1 MNGAPMA
8 APETLELEQDGPI
21 LWVRLHRPEAMNAYT
36 AQMGAELA
44 AAFDHADT
52 EDSIRVVVLT
62 GKGRVFCAG
71 ADVSAGAGAF
81 DTESGEGAKNFGAG
95 RGTDGAGV
103 SAGRG
108 SDFLGA
114 MMDCR
119 KPSIVAFN
127 GSAAGVGLTLT
138 LPCDIRIAA
147 DHAKFGFVFARRG
160 LVPEAGSA
168 WFLPRIVGLP
178 QALKWC
184 LTGNLFS
191 AREALDKGLV
201 SETVPADAVED
212 RAREL
217 ALDIADN
224 CAPVS
229 LALTRRMLW
238 QFGAQESAA
247 GALSVDAALNIALGK
262 RADVHEGVAAFLEK
276 RRPDFPGRVSTDMP
290 ETLWWRGHGRGA

>member
-1 MNGAPMA
+1 MSAPQVVVD
-8 APETLELEQDGPI
+8 QDGPI
-21 LWVRLHRPEAMNAYT
+21 LWLRIDRPAAMNAYT

-44 AAFDHADT
+44 AGFDRADAD
-52 EDSIRVVVLT
+52 DSVRVVVLT
-62 GKGRVFCAG
+62 GNGRVFCAG

-81 DTESGEGAKNFGAG
+81 DTASGEGATAFGNRDAGG
-95 RGTDGAGV
+95 RGANFV
-103 SAGRG
+103 A
-108 SDFLGA
+108 A

-147 DHAKFGFVFARRG
+147 DNAKFGFVFARRG

-168 WFLPRIVGLP
+168 WFLPQLVGLP
-178 QALKWC
+178 QALRWC
-184 LTGNLFS
+184 LSGALFPAS
-191 AREALDKGLV
+191 EALDKGLV
-201 SETVPADAVED
+201 CELCPPEALEA

-217 ALDIADN
+217 ALEIAGN

-238 QFGAQESAA
+238 RFGPQPTPE
-247 GALSVDAALNIALGK
+247 GALAVDAALNIALGQT
-262 RADVHEGVAAFLEK
+262 ADVREGVSAFLEK
-276 RRPDFPGRVSTDMP
+276 RAPVFAGRVSRDMP
-290 ETLWWRGHGRGA
+290 DIPV